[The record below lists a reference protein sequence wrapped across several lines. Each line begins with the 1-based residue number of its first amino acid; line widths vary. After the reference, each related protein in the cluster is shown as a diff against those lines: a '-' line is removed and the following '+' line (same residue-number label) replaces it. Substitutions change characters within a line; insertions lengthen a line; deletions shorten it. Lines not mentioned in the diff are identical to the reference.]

1 MRSIQWHRRESV
13 GGAGSAMSM
22 RISRI
27 EGFKFKTEYRG
38 FEVIT
43 DVPIPIDH
51 DPEGISSGHLMMAA
65 LGTCMC
71 SRLVDQMNRR
81 GWEAGGVE
89 VTVKG
94 KSNMEVRK
102 ATSFDL
108 DIKLE
113 ADLTEDQRKEIFE
126 EAKICFV
133 ANTLKGAP
141 EINYNLTL
149 V

>member
-1 MRSIQWHRRESV
+1 
-13 GGAGSAMSM
+13 M
-22 RISRI
+22 RITRI

-51 DPEGISSGHLMMAA
+51 DPEGISPGHLMMAA
-65 LGTCMC
+65 LGTCTC
-71 SRLVDQMNRR
+71 SRLVDQMNKR
-81 GWEAGGVE
+81 GWETGGVE
-89 VTVKG
+89 VTVKC
-94 KSNMEVRK
+94 KSNMEVRT

-108 DIKLE
+108 DIRLE

-149 V
+149 I

>member
-1 MRSIQWHRRESV
+1 
-13 GGAGSAMSM
+13 MSM

-27 EGFKFKTEYRG
+27 EGLKFKTEHRG
-38 FEVIT
+38 LEVIT
-43 DVPIPIDH
+43 DIPDDDH
-51 DPEGISSGHLMMAA
+51 EPEGMSPGALMMAA

-71 SRLVDQMNRR
+71 SRLVDQMNKR

-89 VTVKG
+89 VTVKYR
-94 KSNMEVRK
+94 SNKELRT

-108 DIKLE
+108 DIRLE

-141 EINYNLTL
+141 EINYSLTL

>member
-1 MRSIQWHRRESV
+1 
-13 GGAGSAMSM
+13 M

-27 EGFKFKTEYRG
+27 EGLKFKTEHSG
-38 FEVIT
+38 FEIIS
-43 DVPIPIDH
+43 DVPIPSDH
-51 DPEGISSGHLMMAA
+51 EPEGMSPGALMMAA

-71 SRLVDQMNRR
+71 SRLVDQMNNR

-89 VTVKG
+89 VTVKC
-94 KSNMEVRK
+94 KSNKELRT

-108 DIKLE
+108 DIRLE
-113 ADLTEDQRKEIFE
+113 ADLTEDQRKEIFK

-133 ANTLKGAP
+133 ANTLKGTP
-141 EINYNLTL
+141 EINYSLTL

>member
-1 MRSIQWHRRESV
+1 
-13 GGAGSAMSM
+13 MSM
-22 RISRI
+22 KITRI

-38 FEVIT
+38 FEVIS

-51 DPEGISSGHLMMAA
+51 EPEGISPGALMMAA
-65 LGTCMC
+65 LGTCAG
-71 SRLVDQMNRR
+71 SRLVDQMNKR
-81 GWEAGGVE
+81 GWEAGSVE
-89 VTVKG
+89 VTVKY
-94 KSNMEVRK
+94 KSNKELRT
-102 ATSFDL
+102 AISFDL
-108 DIKLE
+108 GIKLE

-141 EINYNLTL
+141 EINYSLTL

>member
-1 MRSIQWHRRESV
+1 
-13 GGAGSAMSM
+13 MSM
-22 RISRI
+22 RISWL
-27 EGFKFKTEYRG
+27 EGLKFKTEYRG
-38 FEVIT
+38 LEVIT
-43 DVPIPIDH
+43 DIPD
-51 DPEGISSGHLMMAA
+51 DDYEPEGMSPGALMMAA

-71 SRLVDQMNRR
+71 SRLVDQMNKR

-89 VTVKG
+89 ITVKG
-94 KSNMEVRK
+94 KSNMEVRT

-108 DIKLE
+108 DIRLE

-133 ANTLKGAP
+133 ANTIKSAP
-141 EINYNLTL
+141 EINYSLTL